1 MKLLLTGIGG
11 FIGVHTL
18 AHVLNNTN
26 WDVVGIDSFRHK
38 GLTDR
43 IVEVLKEHP
52 EWKKRLTV
60 ITHDLRAPFSDLM
73 IKDIGA
79 IDYVINMASD
89 SHVDR
94 SIESP
99 VDFVKNNVDLVL
111 NMLEYARI
119 VKPRVF
125 IQISTDEVYGPTE
138 RGKDYKEWSTI
149 LPSNPYSASKAC
161 QEAIA
166 ISYWRT
172 YNVPLIITNTMNNI
186 GEMQDPEKFPAM
198 VQRKVLQGEMV
209 TIHGGGNMVG
219 SRYYMHARN
228 HADGLLFI
236 LRDTKPYLHIA
247 GKTDKPDRYNIV
259 GEKEYT
265 NLEFAQLIADLLNKP
280 LKYEIID
287 FHTTRP
293 GHDKRYALDGSKLA
307 KLGWKAPLSLED
319 SLKKTVIWTK
329 EHPQWL

>member
-18 AHVLNNTN
+18 AHILNNTD

-52 EWKKRLTV
+52 EWKKRITI

-138 RGKDYKEWSTI
+138 RGKDYKEWATI

-209 TIHGGGNMVG
+209 TIHGGGGMVG

-236 LRDTKPYLHIA
+236 LRDIKPYLHQA
-247 GKTDKPDRYNIV
+247 GKTDKPGRYNIV

-307 KLGWKAPLSLED
+307 NLGWKAPLSLED

-329 EHPQWL
+329 AHPQWL